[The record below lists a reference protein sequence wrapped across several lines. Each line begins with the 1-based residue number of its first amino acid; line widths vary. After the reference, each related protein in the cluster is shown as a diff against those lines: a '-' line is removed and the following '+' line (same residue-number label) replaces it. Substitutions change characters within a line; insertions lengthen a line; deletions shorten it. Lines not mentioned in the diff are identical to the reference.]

1 MKVPISLFVR
11 TALTLLLPIILIW
24 VFVEKLCREIVS
36 AFRYA
41 WLEVR
46 ENCEVYRDL
55 MRRDVDEGS

>member
-1 MKVPISLFVR
+1 MKGPTSLFVR

-24 VFVEKLCREIVS
+24 VFVDKLCREIIS

-46 ENCEVYRDL
+46 ENCDVYREL
-55 MRRDVDEGS
+55 MRRNVDEGR